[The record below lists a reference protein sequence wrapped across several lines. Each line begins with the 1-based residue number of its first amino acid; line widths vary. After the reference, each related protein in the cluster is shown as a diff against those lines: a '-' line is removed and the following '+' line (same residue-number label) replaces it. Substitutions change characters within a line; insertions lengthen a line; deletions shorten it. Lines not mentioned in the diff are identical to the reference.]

1 MRAAAGNC
9 FIFINRTT
17 TYMRSCLLLL
27 LLYGHLFIVQAQP
40 RTDTML
46 LNMLQREASPGLKHI
61 LQYPD
66 SFRYQLIYT
75 QIDRDAD
82 NTPHFK
88 NYYLEVDAG
97 KYFNPASTVKLPVA
111 VLALEKLHEL
121 NIPRLTGNTPM
132 LTDSSW
138 SGQVTVHTDSTAEHL
153 LPSIYHYVKR
163 IFLISDNDAYNRLY
177 EFVGQQHIHER
188 LWKMGYSDVRIVRRF
203 MPLTEEENRHTNAI
217 RFVENGQSVYEQPA
231 AYDTL
236 SFDYRRKVDI
246 GTGYLDKDDKLVFLP
261 MDFTKHNNL
270 SLTALQQLLQS
281 VLFPASVPAT
291 QRFNL
296 TKNDYRFLYRY
307 MSQYPSETSWPKYD
321 TTEYFDSFTK
331 FFFFKDGKQNIPPY
345 IRVFNKAGWS
355 YGFLTDAAY
364 VVDFKHGVEFMLTGN
379 LYVNRDGIL
388 NDNKYEYEED
398 GYPFFREI
406 GDIIY
411 RYELERRRKYKPNLQ
426 NFRINYRE

>member
-1 MRAAAGNC
+1 MRP
-9 FIFINRTT
+9 
-17 TYMRSCLLLL
+17 CLLLL
-27 LLYGHLFIVQAQP
+27 VFYSHLFMVRAQS

-46 LNMLQREASPGLKHI
+46 ENLLQQQASPGLRHI
-61 LQYPD
+61 LQWPD

-88 NYYLEVDAG
+88 NYYLQVDET
-97 KYFNPASTVKLPVA
+97 KYYNPASTVKLPIA
-111 VLALEKLHEL
+111 LLALEKLHEL
-121 NIPRLTGNTPM
+121 NIPGLTGNTPM
-132 LTDSSW
+132 LTDSAW
-138 SGQVTVHTDSTAEHL
+138 KGQVRVYTDSTAENG
-153 LPSIYHYVKR
+153 LPSIYQYIR
-163 IFLISDNDAYNRLY
+163 QIFLISDNDAYNRLY

-188 LWKMGYSDVRIVRRF
+188 LWAMGYPNVRIVRRF
-203 MPLTEEENRHTNAI
+203 MPLTEEENRHTNPI
-217 RFVENGQSVYEQPA
+217 RFVTNGQLVYGQPA

-236 SFDYRRKVDI
+236 SFDYSHKATI

-270 SLTALQQLLQS
+270 PLAALQQMLQS

-291 QRFNL
+291 QRFHL

-307 MSQYPSETSWPKYD
+307 MSQYPSETPWPRYD
-321 TTEYFDSFTK
+321 TTEYYNSFTK

-364 VVDFKHGVEFMLTGN
+364 IVDFKHGVEFMLTGN

-388 NDNKYEYEED
+388 NDNKYEYEGE
-398 GYPFFREI
+398 GYSFFREV
-406 GDIIY
+406 GEIIY
-411 RYELERRRKYKPNLQ
+411 KYELQRRRKHKPNLHDF
-426 NFRINYRE
+426 NIKYKE